1 MPALSQ
7 YLVPLSGG
15 LLIGI
20 GASALLLMI
29 RQTAGISGVLEG
41 FIHEL
46 RAGRVGWR
54 ASFLGGL
61 ISGGVLLSLF
71 MPGAIVTS
79 PRALPLL
86 LAGGV
91 LVGFG
96 TRLGGGCTSGH
107 GVCGISR
114 LSLPSTVATI
124 TFIASGVATVA
135 VLRLLGVA

>member
-1 MPALSQ
+1 MPTLLQ
-7 YLVPLSGG
+7 FLTPLSGG
-15 LLIGI
+15 LLIGL
-20 GASALLLMI
+20 GASILLLMI

-41 FIHEL
+41 FLVEL

-54 ASFLGGL
+54 ASFLAGL
-61 ISGGVLLSLF
+61 VTGGVLLALF

-79 PRALPLL
+79 PRGLPLL
-86 LAGGV
+86 LSGGV

-124 TFIASGVATVA
+124 TFIASGVVTVA
-135 VLRLLGVA
+135 VLRFLGVA

>member
-1 MPALSQ
+1 MPTLSQ
-7 YLVPLSGG
+7 FLGPLSGG
-15 LLIGI
+15 LLIGLA
-20 GASALLLMI
+20 ASLLLLFV

-41 FIHEL
+41 FMHEL
-46 RAGRVGWR
+46 RAGRFGWR

-61 ISGGVLLSLF
+61 VTGGVLLALF
-71 MPGAIVTS
+71 MPGAVVAS
-79 PRALPLL
+79 PRSLPLL
-86 LAGGV
+86 LIGGL

-135 VLRLLGVA
+135 VLRFLGVA

>member
-1 MPALSQ
+1 MATLSQ
-7 YLVPLSGG
+7 FLAPLSGG
-15 LLIGI
+15 LLIGL
-20 GASALLLMI
+20 GASILLLMI

-46 RAGRVGWR
+46 RAGQFGWR

-61 ISGGVLLSLF
+61 LSGGLLLALF
-71 MPGAIVTS
+71 MPGALVTS

-86 LAGGV
+86 LSGGV

-114 LSLPSTVATI
+114 LSLPSTVATV
-124 TFIASGVATVA
+124 TFIATGVATVA

>member
-1 MPALSQ
+1 MPTLSQ

-20 GASALLLMI
+20 GASVLLLMI

-41 FIHEL
+41 FIREL
-46 RAGRVGWR
+46 RAGRLGWR

-61 ISGGVLLSLF
+61 VSGGVLLSF
-71 MPGAIVTS
+71 FVPGAIVTS

-114 LSLPSTVATI
+114 LSLPSTVATA

-135 VLRLLGVA
+135 VLRFLGVA